1 MSHDGV
7 DDGAGGGNRTHTPGD
22 RREIL
27 SLVRLPVSPL
37 RPTTKRIRLSAI
49 VPLSRGILTRHT
61 PITAEFQELM
71 THIGPSVDFDGDL
84 TCDEDVTF
92 EGRLTGNIHVR
103 EATLI
108 VGQPAHVEASIRA
121 ARVVVHGTVQGSISA
136 GERIELAPTAVVTGD
151 LSATQVVITDG
162 AQFNGRVDMGR
173 RTIAAKVAQ
182 YKAATK

>member
-1 MSHDGV
+1 
-7 DDGAGGGNRTHTPGD
+7 
-22 RREIL
+22 
-27 SLVRLPVSPL
+27 
-37 RPTTKRIRLSAI
+37 
-49 VPLSRGILTRHT
+49 
-61 PITAEFQELM
+61 M
-71 THIGPSVDFDGDL
+71 THIGTSVDFDGDL

-92 EGRLTGNIHVR
+92 DGRLTGNIHVR

-121 ARVVVHGTVQGSISA
+121 VRVVVHGTVKGSISA
-136 GERIELAPTAVVTGD
+136 GERIELAPTAIVTGD

-182 YKAATK
+182 YKAASK